1 MTAPTNPGKTPFF
14 NFLAFFIAFGWEGP
28 VVINIGLEHHSNL
41 EIGMGLFFLV
51 VFWGLFGVRL
61 LYALIR
67 HVQTRKYPAS
77 LYSQFNMRGEVT
89 EMTGAVRKSG
99 QSMYQFFF

>member
-14 NFLAFFIAFGWEGP
+14 NFLAFFVAFGWEGP
-28 VVINIGLEHHSNL
+28 VVINIGLENHSYL

-67 HVQTRKYPAS
+67 HVLGLPDAPKVVAAAAKPPTAEGR
-77 LYSQFNMRGEVT
+77 
-89 EMTGAVRKSG
+89 
-99 QSMYQFFF
+99 